1 MAVAPELQTRE
12 ESVATTGVQQATLT
26 VWKFPTA
33 TGAAEA
39 VKTVKTLQQEQ
50 LINLLDA
57 AIVSWPENKSKPKTQ
72 QLGGFAGVGALT
84 GSFWGLLFG
93 LIFFVP
99 ILGMAIGAGLGALAA
114 SMSDVGISDDFIRRV
129 RSEVTPGTSA
139 LFAYTSGAIVDKVQA
154 AMKPHNP
161 TLLTSNLSADQE
173 KRLREAFAEE
183 AG

>member
-1 MAVAPELQTRE
+1 M
-12 ESVATTGVQQATLT
+12 ATTGVQQATLT

-39 VKTVKTLQQEQ
+39 VKTVKTLQQQ
-50 LINLLDA
+50 RLINLLDA

-72 QLGGFAGVGALT
+72 QLGGF
-84 GSFWGLLFG
+84 
-93 LIFFVP
+93 P
-99 ILGMAIGAGLGALAA
+99 GLGAL
-114 SMSDVGISDDFIRRV
+114 I
-129 RSEVTPGTSA
+129 
-139 LFAYTSGAIVDKVQA
+139 AYTSGAIVDKVQA
-154 AMKPHNP
+154 AMKPHDP

>member
-1 MAVAPELQTRE
+1 M
-12 ESVATTGVQQATLT
+12 ATTGVQQATLM

-39 VKTVKTLQQEQ
+39 VKTVKTLQREQ

-57 AIVSWPENKSKPKTQ
+57 AIVSWSEKK
-72 QLGGFAGVGALT
+72 
-84 GSFWGLLFG
+84 
-93 LIFFVP
+93 
-99 ILGMAIGAGLGALAA
+99 LAA
-114 SMSDVGISDDFIRRV
+114 SMSDMGISDDFIRRV
-129 RSEVTPGTSA
+129 GSEVTPGTSA
-139 LFAYTSGAIVDKVQA
+139 LFAYTSGAIVEKVQA

>member
-1 MAVAPELQTRE
+1 MGNPATGEPSGPYQRKSLMDTMAVAPELQTRE

-39 VKTVKTLQQEQ
+39 VKTVKTLQQQ
-50 LINLLDA
+50 RLINLLDA

-72 QLGGFAGVGALT
+72 QLGGF
-84 GSFWGLLFG
+84 
-93 LIFFVP
+93 P
-99 ILGMAIGAGLGALAA
+99 GLGAL
-114 SMSDVGISDDFIRRV
+114 I
-129 RSEVTPGTSA
+129 
-139 LFAYTSGAIVDKVQA
+139 AYTSGAIVDKVQA
-154 AMKPHNP
+154 AMKSHNP

>member
-1 MAVAPELQTRE
+1 M
-12 ESVATTGVQQATLT
+12 ATTGVQQATLT

-39 VKTVKTLQQEQ
+39 VKTVKTLQQEG
-50 LINLLDA
+50 LINLIDA

-72 QLGGFAGVGALT
+72 RLGGFA
-84 GSFWGLLFG
+84 
-93 LIFFVP
+93 
-99 ILGMAIGAGLGALAA
+99 
-114 SMSDVGISDDFIRRV
+114 RV
-129 RSEVTPGTSA
+129 
-139 LFAYTSGAIVDKVQA
+139 GAIVDKVQA
-154 AMKPHNP
+154 AMKPHDP

>member
-1 MAVAPELQTRE
+1 MATA
-12 ESVATTGVQQATLT
+12 GDQQAPLT
-26 VWKFPTA
+26 VWEFPTA

-39 VKTVKTLQQEQ
+39 VKTVKTLQQEG

-57 AIVSWPENKSKPKTQ
+57 AIVSWPDNKTKPKTQ
-72 QLGGFAGVGALT
+72 QLSGFADVGALS

-99 ILGMAIGAGLGALAA
+99 ILGMAIGAGLGALTA

-139 LFAYTSGAIVDKVQA
+139 LFAYTSGAVVDKVQA
-154 AMKPHNP
+154 AMKSHNP

-173 KRLREAFAEE
+173 KHLREAFAEE